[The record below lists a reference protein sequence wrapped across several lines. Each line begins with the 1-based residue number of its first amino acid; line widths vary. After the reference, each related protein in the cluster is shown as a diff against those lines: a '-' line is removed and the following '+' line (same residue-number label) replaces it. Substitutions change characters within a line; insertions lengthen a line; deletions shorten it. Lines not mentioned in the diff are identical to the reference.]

1 MDDFEQTDFEP
12 ATEDEISFIKKT
24 ITEILSEFL
33 PMTKEEIYRE
43 TISCLATEEYF
54 LFTGEQIK
62 DILDSVLAAFDFS

>member
-1 MDDFEQTDFEP
+1 MILNKLILNQLRKMRS
-12 ATEDEISFIKKT
+12 ALSKKT

-33 PMTKEEIYRE
+33 PLSSEEIYRE

>member
-1 MDDFEQTDFEP
+1 MILNKLILNQLRKMR
-12 ATEDEISFIKKT
+12 SVLLKKT